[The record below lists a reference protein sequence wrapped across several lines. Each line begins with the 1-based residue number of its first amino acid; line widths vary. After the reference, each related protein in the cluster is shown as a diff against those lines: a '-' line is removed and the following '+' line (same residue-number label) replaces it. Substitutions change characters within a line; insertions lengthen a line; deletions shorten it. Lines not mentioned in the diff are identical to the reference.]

1 MSAAVVGACGARI
14 SGAMYSG
21 VPIAPVT
28 WEEATVSQMRA
39 TPKSASF
46 GVQVWAAPTT
56 RVAARASGTVAA
68 ERSTLRRPPPGGGAG
83 AEAAGGAGAGRP
95 CGPQS
100 MRTLAGLRSRWTIP
114 ASCTAASPRA
124 MSAPIRHSS
133 PGRRGPEE
141 ASSPRRSP
149 PSTKS
154 MTIAKLVPSM
164 TMSRTPTT

>member
-28 WEEATVSQMRA
+28 WEEDTVSQMRA

-46 GVQVWAAPTT
+46 GVQAWAAPTT

-68 ERSTLRRPPPGGGAG
+68 ERSTPRRSGPGGDAG
-83 AEAAGGAGAGRP
+83 AGGAGAGRP

-100 MRTLAGLRSRWTIP
+100 MSTLAGLRSRCTIP
-114 ASCTAASPRA
+114 ASCTAISPRA

-133 PGRRGPEE
+133 AGRRGPEA
-141 ASSPRRSP
+141 ASSSRRSP

>member
-28 WEEATVSQMRA
+28 WEEDTVSQMRA

-46 GVQVWAAPTT
+46 GVQAWAAPTT

-68 ERSTLRRPPPGGGAG
+68 ERSTRRPGPGGGAG
-83 AEAAGGAGAGRP
+83 AGAAGAGRP

-100 MRTLAGLRSRWTIP
+100 MSTLASLRSRWTIP

-124 MSAPIRHSS
+124 MSAPMRHSS
-133 PGRRGPEE
+133 AGRRGPEA

>member
-28 WEEATVSQMRA
+28 WEEDTVSQMRA

-68 ERSTLRRPPPGGGAG
+68 ERSTLRRPPPGGPA
-83 AEAAGGAGAGRP
+83 GAGAGRP

-100 MRTLAGLRSRWTIP
+100 MSTLAGLRSRCTIP

-133 PGRRGPEE
+133 AGRRGPEA
-141 ASSPRRSP
+141 ASSSRRSP

>member
-28 WEEATVSQMRA
+28 WEEDTVSQMRA

-46 GVQVWAAPTT
+46 GVQAWAAPTT

-68 ERSTLRRPPPGGGAG
+68 ERSTRRPGPGGGAG
-83 AEAAGGAGAGRP
+83 AGAAGAGRP

-100 MRTLAGLRSRWTIP
+100 MSTLAGLRSRCTIP

-124 MSAPIRHSS
+124 MSAPMRHSS
-133 PGRRGPEE
+133 AGRRGPEA
-141 ASSPRRSP
+141 ASSSRRSP

>member
-28 WEEATVSQMRA
+28 WEEDTVSQMRA

-68 ERSTLRRPPPGGGAG
+68 ERSTRRPGPGGGAG
-83 AEAAGGAGAGRP
+83 AGAAGAGRP

-100 MRTLAGLRSRWTIP
+100 MSTLAGLRSRWTIP

-133 PGRRGPEE
+133 AGRRGPEA
-141 ASSPRRSP
+141 ASSSRRSP